1 MGRSPC
7 CDENGLKKG
16 PWTPEEDQKLIDYI
30 HKHGHGSWRALPK
43 LADLN
48 RCGKSCRL
56 RWTNYLRPDIKR
68 GKFSAEEE
76 QTILHLHSI
85 LGNKWSA
92 IATHLQGR
100 TDNEIKNFWN
110 THLKKKLIQMGI
122 DPVTHQPRTD
132 LFASLPQLIALANLK
147 DLIEQTSQFSSIQA
161 EAAQLAKLQY
171 VQCMLNTSA
180 SLTNNNS
187 NNNSPSSILDI
198 DQNHAMNLLNSM
210 VSWNKDQ
217 NSGFDQA
224 LEPGANVQ
232 NHQGLFQLGSIID
245 PTTQPLQQQQ
255 KYHLNNS
262 PSSEL
267 PSQGDPLLDHV
278 PFNLQTPLNSED
290 HFIDHL
296 VKHPI
301 DNDQDHELDDPSS
314 WVLPSLID
322 HHNLNN
328 VTPSL
333 PHHNPADASS
343 SSSYGGGDAAS
354 LYWPDFCFDESLMND
369 IS

>member
-85 LGNKWSA
+85 LGIYRWSA

-171 VQCMLNTSA
+171 LNGMLNSSA
-180 SLTNNNS
+180 SLSNN

-210 VSWNKDQ
+210 VSWNKEHNSKFNPALELEAEDQ
-217 NSGFDQA
+217 N
-224 LEPGANVQ
+224 
-232 NHQGLFQLGSIID
+232 QGLFPIGSIID
-245 PTTQPLQQQQ
+245 STTQLLQQKQ
-255 KYHLNNS
+255 YHLNNS
-262 PSSEL
+262 PIEQ

-278 PFNLQTPLNSED
+278 PFNLQTSLNSED
-290 HFIDHL
+290 HFIDTL

-301 DNDQDHELDDPSS
+301 DQDQDHDDPSS
-314 WVLPSLID
+314 WILPSLIE
-322 HHNLNN
+322 NSPKNAMS
-328 VTPSL
+328 SL
-333 PHHNPADASS
+333 PYNNPTDASS
-343 SSSYGGGDAAS
+343 SSSYGAGDGAS
-354 LYWPDFCFDESLMND
+354 LYWPDFCFDESLIND
-369 IS
+369 VS

>member
-171 VQCMLNTSA
+171 LNGMLNSSA
-180 SLTNNNS
+180 SLSNN

-210 VSWNKDQ
+210 VSWNKEHNSKFNPALELEAEDQ
-217 NSGFDQA
+217 NQDQD
-224 LEPGANVQ
+224 Q
-232 NHQGLFQLGSIID
+232 
-245 PTTQPLQQQQ
+245 
-255 KYHLNNS
+255 
-262 PSSEL
+262 
-267 PSQGDPLLDHV
+267 
-278 PFNLQTPLNSED
+278 
-290 HFIDHL
+290 
-296 VKHPI
+296 
-301 DNDQDHELDDPSS
+301 DQDHDDPSS
-314 WVLPSLID
+314 WILPSLID
-322 HHNLNN
+322 NSPKNAMS
-328 VTPSL
+328 SL
-333 PHHNPADASS
+333 PYNNPTDASS
-343 SSSYGGGDAAS
+343 SSSYGAGEGAS
-354 LYWPDFCFDESLMND
+354 LYWPDFCFDESLIND

>member
-161 EAAQLAKLQY
+161 EAAQLAKLHY
-171 VQCMLNTSA
+171 LNGMLNSTA
-180 SLTNNNS
+180 SLS
-187 NNNSPSSILDI
+187 NNNNDSPSSILDI
-198 DQNHAMNLLNSM
+198 DQNHAMNLLTSM
-210 VSWNKDQ
+210 VSRNKEH
-217 NSGFDQA
+217 NSNFNPA
-224 LEPGANVQ
+224 LELESDHQ
-232 NHQGLFQLGSIID
+232 NEGLFPLGPFID
-245 PTTQPLQQQQ
+245 STTQPLNQQQ
-255 KYHLNNS
+255 YHLNNS
-262 PSSEL
+262 PSEK
-267 PSQGDPLLDHV
+267 PSQGDTLLDHV
-278 PFNLQTPLNSED
+278 PFNLQTPLNSEA
-290 HFIDHL
+290 HFIDSL
-296 VKHPI
+296 VKLPI
-301 DNDQDHELDDPSS
+301 DQDQEHDDPSS
-314 WVLPSLID
+314 WILPSLID
-322 HHNLNN
+322 NN
-328 VTPSL
+328 PKNAMSSL
-333 PHHNPADASS
+333 PYNNLADASS
-343 SSSYGGGDAAS
+343 SSSYGGGDGAS
-354 LYWPDFCFDESLMND
+354 LYWPDFCFDESLIND

>member
-16 PWTPEEDQKLIDYI
+16 PWTPEEDQKLVDYI

-147 DLIEQTSQFSSIQA
+147 DLIEQTSQFSSIHA

-171 VQCMLNTSA
+171 LQYMLNSPA
-180 SLTNNNS
+180 ALTN

-198 DQNHAMNLLNSM
+198 DQNHAMDLLNSM

-217 NSGFDQA
+217 TPGFDPT
-224 LEPGANVQ
+224 LELEGNDQ
-232 NHQGLFQLGSIID
+232 NQGLFPIGSIND
-245 PTTQPLQQQQ
+245 APTTQPLQQQE
-255 KYHLNNS
+255 YHLNNS
-262 PSSEL
+262 QPSEL

-290 HFIDHL
+290 HFIDNL

-301 DNDQDHELDDPSS
+301 DHHEHEHDDPSS

-322 HHNLNN
+322 HNPKNF
-328 VTPSL
+328 TPSL
-333 PHHNPADASS
+333 PHNNPEDASS
-343 SSSYGGGDAAS
+343 SSSFEGCDAAS
-354 LYWPDFCFDESLMND
+354 LYWPDFCFDETL
-369 IS
+369 I

>member
-92 IATHLQGR
+92 IATHLEGR

-171 VQCMLNTSA
+171 LQSMLNSSA
-180 SLTNNNS
+180 PLSNN

-217 NSGFDQA
+217 NPNSELHANDQ
-224 LEPGANVQ
+224 N
-232 NHQGLFQLGSIID
+232 QGLFLPGSID
-245 PTTQPLQQQQ
+245 NPTTQPLQQQQ
-255 KYHLNNS
+255 YHLNNS
-262 PSSEL
+262 HPSEL

-301 DNDQDHELDDPSS
+301 NHDNDDPSS
-314 WVLPSLID
+314 WILPSLLD
-322 HHNLNN
+322 HNPNN
-328 VTPSL
+328 ATPSL
-333 PHHNPADASS
+333 PHNNPADASS
-343 SSSYGGGDAAS
+343 SSSYGGEDAAS
-354 LYWPDFCFDESLMND
+354 LYWPDFCFDESLIND